1 MADLGAQLAQL
12 SPEQRQAIMIQAQNE
27 ANQAVLQ
34 EMMKDM
40 VSSCFQTCATTSV
53 SFSTTTSWQL
63 YLHSYWNSSLLPNY
77 WRLYSH
83 IIFLLCFCIL
93 YHITTALGR
102 QVGQSRTGLPG
113 CLSRSV
119 PANTTASAGSVATPT
134 GWLVCC
140 CCCL

>member
-53 SFSTTTSWQL
+53 SFSTTS
-63 YLHSYWNSSLLPNY
+63 
-77 WRLYSH
+77 
-83 IIFLLCFCIL
+83 
-93 YHITTALGR
+93 
-102 QVGQSRTGLPG
+102 
-113 CLSRSV
+113 
-119 PANTTASAGSVATPT
+119 
-134 GWLVCC
+134 
-140 CCCL
+140 